1 VQLMVAADESNRLI
15 ESVLPA
21 IRKLAGDVVPDVTVL
36 NVVHAASE
44 AWSDEE
50 LRQVLAERKRIL
62 EAQLAQSEFRT
73 QLLIEMLPYGDE
85 IASYLANR
93 AQDLDVDAVVVC
105 SKHSTGIF
113 AGILGSVAQGLLR
126 ESTIPVL
133 VVRPDGEAEADD

>member
-133 VVRPDGEAEADD
+133 VVRPDGEAEAED